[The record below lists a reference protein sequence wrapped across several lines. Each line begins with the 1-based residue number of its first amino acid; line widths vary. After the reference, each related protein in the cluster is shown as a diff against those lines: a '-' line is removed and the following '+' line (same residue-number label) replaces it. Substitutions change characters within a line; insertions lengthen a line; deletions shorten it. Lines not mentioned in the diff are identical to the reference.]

1 MARSPPSRPRALP
14 GEHEAEASL
23 SAGPAPSKALPREPT
38 SPILSSNGDS
48 LKNLREKRPAT
59 AAGGVTHT
67 GYRRPHAHRPSGQG
81 CSALHGARRRTHAHW
96 RSIHPPHPP
105 PRPDSRRQGRP
116 VSVAHAR
123 SGPLPPSPPP
133 PSPLSAGACA
143 VRVSRFPPPAALPF
157 PLPGVLGSAERPVAG
172 TVAAAGVRVQRRGG
186 SAPAPAR
193 PTAPPVRRQPQL

>member
-105 PRPDSRRQGRP
+105 PPGRTVGAKDVPSRSRMRA
-116 VSVAHAR
+116 VDR
-123 SGPLPPSPPP
+123 SPLPPPRLVLCRRAP
-133 PSPLSAGACA
+133 AQCA
-143 VRVSRFPPPAALPF
+143 FPGFRLLRRCPSRFRESSVPRS
-157 PLPGVLGSAERPVAG
+157 GRW
-172 TVAAAGVRVQRRGG
+172 R
-186 SAPAPAR
+186 AR
-193 PTAPPVRRQPQL
+193 WRRQE